1 MIRRGCD
8 PSEAFLLHPMCIV
21 GADNRGHAGCEWIY
35 TTLKSACLM
44 SKAIRRSVMR
54 RARTHEEWTFMD
66 KSTTHYTHAM
76 HLYPARMHP
85 EIARR
90 VIAKYAPDHHNV
102 VLDPF
107 VGSGGVL
114 LEAILHGNNAIGIDI
129 NPFAILLSKVK
140 TTLVNKNLVRALDK
154 ITLKAAADCS
164 KQICYSDDMP
174 ELLDLET
181 WYKPSLL
188 NALAALRHHVFQIRD
203 LNVRDFFK
211 ICFSLTSRKV
221 SYQRNGSWK
230 IHRMS
235 ANDRR
240 TFALDPLTIFS
251 SIAKSNICR
260 MSDLLSAKPKGVA
273 YAIHGDS
280 RDITSVFSSF
290 NHGVLEDKKAHLV
303 VTSPPY
309 GDHKTTV
316 AYGQFSRH
324 LGLWLGLPADD
335 VLHVDRNGLGGRSRD
350 YGDLGSDTLN
360 TTLDK
365 VEKNDLEITR
375 NNKPHRTREVYS
387 FFYDL
392 DQCMREVSCNLV
404 RRKSHCCFVVANRT
418 VRRVRVPT
426 DQITVELGKKYG
438 LRTRLQIPRMIPNKV
453 LPTKNAPE
461 NISHNTC
468 ETMTK
473 EMVIIMSY

>member
-1 MIRRGCD
+1 
-8 PSEAFLLHPMCIV
+8 
-21 GADNRGHAGCEWIY
+21 
-35 TTLKSACLM
+35 M
-44 SKAIRRSVMR
+44 SSK
-54 RARTHEEWTFMD
+54 EWTFIN
-66 KSTTHYTHAM
+66 KSTTRFTHAL

-90 VIAKYAPDHHNV
+90 VIAEYAPDRRSV

-114 LEAILHGNNAIGIDI
+114 LEAMLNGNNAVGIDI

-140 TTLVNKNLVRALDK
+140 TTLVHKNLVKALDRILLKSSSDRSNK
-154 ITLKAAADCS
+154 IYRSADV
-164 KQICYSDDMP
+164 P
-174 ELLDLET
+174 EHLDLET
-181 WYKPSLL
+181 WYNPATL
-188 NALAALRHHVFQIRD
+188 NALNALRHHVFHIRD
-203 LNVRDFFK
+203 KDVRDFFK

-235 ANDRR
+235 ADDRR
-240 TFALDPLTIFS
+240 TFSPDPLAVFGAIS
-251 SIAKSNICR
+251 KLNIRR
-260 MSDLLSAKPKGVA
+260 MTDLLSAKPKGTA

-280 RDITSVFSSF
+280 RNITSVFSSLDRGALA
-290 NHGVLEDKKAHLV
+290 NTKAHLV

-324 LGLWLGLPADD
+324 LGLWLGLPPNDI
-335 VLHVDRNGLGGRSRD
+335 LHVDRNGLGGRSRACE
-350 YGDLGSDTLN
+350 DLGSDTLN

-375 NNKPHRTREVYS
+375 NNRPHRTKEVYS
-387 FFYDL
+387 FFHDL
-392 DQCMREVSCNLV
+392 DMCMNEVSRNLV
-404 RRKSHCCFVVANRT
+404 QNRSHCCFVVANRT
-418 VRRVRVPT
+418 VRRVSIPT

-438 LRTRLQIPRMIPNKV
+438 LRTKHKIPRMIPNKV
-453 LPTKNAPE
+453 LPTRNAPE
-461 NISHNTC
+461 NISKNTC
-468 ETMTK
+468 ETMTR

>member
-1 MIRRGCD
+1 
-8 PSEAFLLHPMCIV
+8 
-21 GADNRGHAGCEWIY
+21 
-35 TTLKSACLM
+35 
-44 SKAIRRSVMR
+44 
-54 RARTHEEWTFMD
+54 MD
-66 KSTTHYTHAM
+66 KSTTRYTHAL

-90 VIAKYAPDHHNV
+90 VIAKYASDRHRV

-114 LEAILHGNNAIGIDI
+114 LEAILNGNNAIGIDI

-140 TTLVNKNLVRALDK
+140 TTLVHKNLVMALDRILIKSASDHSNK
-154 ITLKAAADCS
+154 IFRSAGT
-164 KQICYSDDMP
+164 P
-174 ELLDLET
+174 EHLDLEA
-181 WYKPSLL
+181 WYNPSTLD
-188 NALAALRHHVFQIRD
+188 ALIALRHNVFHIRD
-203 LNVRDFFK
+203 RDVRDFFK

-235 ANDRR
+235 ADDRR
-240 TFALDPLTIFS
+240 LFAPDPLVIFRTIS
-251 SIAKSNICR
+251 KSNIRR
-260 MSDLLSAKPKGVA
+260 MGNLLSAKPKGTA
-273 YAIHGDS
+273 YAVHGDS
-280 RDITSVFSSF
+280 RNITSVFSSF
-290 NHGVLEDKKAHLV
+290 NHGVLEDAKAHLV

-324 LGLWLGLPADD
+324 LGLWLGLPSDD
-335 VLHVDRNGLGGRSRD
+335 VLHVDRNGLGGRSRPC
-350 YGDLGSDTLN
+350 GDLGSNTLN
-360 TTLDK
+360 TTLDR

-375 NNKPHRTREVYS
+375 NNRPHRTKEVFS

-392 DQCMREVSCNLV
+392 DLCMREVSQNLV
-404 RRKSHCCFVVANRT
+404 QNRSHCCFVVANRT
-418 VRRVRVPT
+418 VRRVSIPT

-438 LRTRLQIPRMIPNKV
+438 LRTKLKIPRMIPNKV

-461 NISHNTC
+461 NISQNTC
-468 ETMTK
+468 ETMTR
-473 EMVIIMSY
+473 EMVLIMSY